1 MTLKEAY
8 EKQRLERLSLQKTVA
23 RLEKTI
29 ESLKDGTY
37 IDEEKAKHLRLINR
51 LTQEN
56 QHLTN
61 LVEKYK
67 GYFHD
72 QMGINSSIKYE
83 GLDLISKYE
92 DLKREYE
99 ELLAEY
105 KLIKAR
111 LNAIYSGQDNTIK
124 DLMTKI
130 NSLKDSLA
138 KEQAKLN
145 TDGTNSSLPTSQT
158 PIGKTKVIPNSRK
171 KTGRK
176 KGGQPGHRK
185 SVLEP
190 LSSDEITD
198 HVYHELSECT
208 YCGGGL
214 SLIDQCEKD
223 EIDLE
228 IRIVKRRHI
237 FYVYQCD
244 DCGRQIHS
252 PIPLRLKEPVQYGSN
267 LQALSLALINQGFV
281 SINRTR
287 HILSGLSGGELHPCD
302 AYICKLQKRAS
313 SSLQSFVN
321 EVRLQCIRSE
331 LLYWDDTVIFVN
343 TKRACMR
350 FYGNDN
356 VALFKAH
363 EKKNRASID
372 EDAILAALSP
382 ETTVMHDHVLL
393 NYNDDFRF
401 QNVECSQHLERELQ
415 KIADFT
421 LHDWASRLKE
431 LIAKT
436 IHDRHLLTESGH
448 NSFEKEY
455 TDAFNKQLNSILSD
469 ADEQHKESAGRYYES
484 DERKLINR
492 IKKFRN
498 NHFRWVYDFSI
509 PITNNLSE
517 RNLRHTKVKQKVSG
531 QYLSIDNAKYF
542 ADIRTY
548 LQTCRLHGITE
559 FDAFTRL
566 TRGSP
571 YTLKEVLGEA

>member
-287 HILSGLSGGELHPCD
+287 HILSGLSGGELHPCG
-302 AYICKLQKRAS
+302 ISGRTLRK
-313 SSLQSFVN
+313 
-321 EVRLQCIRSE
+321 
-331 LLYWDDTVIFVN
+331 
-343 TKRACMR
+343 
-350 FYGNDN
+350 
-356 VALFKAH
+356 KA
-363 EKKNRASID
+363 
-372 EDAILAALSP
+372 
-382 ETTVMHDHVLL
+382 
-393 NYNDDFRF
+393 
-401 QNVECSQHLERELQ
+401 
-415 KIADFT
+415 
-421 LHDWASRLKE
+421 
-431 LIAKT
+431 
-436 IHDRHLLTESGH
+436 
-448 NSFEKEY
+448 
-455 TDAFNKQLNSILSD
+455 
-469 ADEQHKESAGRYYES
+469 
-484 DERKLINR
+484 
-492 IKKFRN
+492 
-498 NHFRWVYDFSI
+498 
-509 PITNNLSE
+509 
-517 RNLRHTKVKQKVSG
+517 
-531 QYLSIDNAKYF
+531 
-542 ADIRTY
+542 
-548 LQTCRLHGITE
+548 
-559 FDAFTRL
+559 
-566 TRGSP
+566 
-571 YTLKEVLGEA
+571 